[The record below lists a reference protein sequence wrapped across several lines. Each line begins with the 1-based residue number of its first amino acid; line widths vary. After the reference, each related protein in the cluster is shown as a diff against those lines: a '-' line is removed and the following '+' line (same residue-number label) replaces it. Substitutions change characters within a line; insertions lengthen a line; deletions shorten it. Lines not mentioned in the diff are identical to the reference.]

1 MCCRHSPTPAH
12 HPLSGTLQAASFH
25 PPTVP
30 LYREGNWG
38 ASAQKCPK
46 SESLKTIF
54 RPESLGLNCDQHIA
68 AVGPR
73 QSQGVGAAASP
84 RPVRPC
90 SVHGADSQQ
99 PALRGQDHPLRPLH
113 RGGLLGSSYSV
124 RWRSEHAARVSRWNL
139 PDDTVGFVK
148 APFPG
153 GNQATEKL
161 SNLPRVA
168 QLGGARA
175 LESDSEPLGQ
185 VVPWSFPFC
194 RCGGALRE
202 VGHCPRPLLAP
213 VTQVARPAPSMGWCF
228 LALVFD
234 FKGKQMLFT
243 PLQDSMGTVL

>member
-1 MCCRHSPTPAH
+1 MLVSVRMGRWCAQGLMCCRHSPTPAH

-124 RWRSEHAARVSRWNL
+124 
-139 PDDTVGFVK
+139 
-148 APFPG
+148 
-153 GNQATEKL
+153 
-161 SNLPRVA
+161 
-168 QLGGARA
+168 
-175 LESDSEPLGQ
+175 SD
-185 VVPWSFPFC
+185 
-194 RCGGALRE
+194 GALSTLH
-202 VGHCPRPLLAP
+202 VSADGIYLTTL
-213 VTQVARPAPSMGWCF
+213 
-228 LALVFD
+228 
-234 FKGKQMLFT
+234 
-243 PLQDSMGTVL
+243 